1 MLNKIKRRLGFSTSQ
16 DTPTTL
22 PDDIPV
28 PAMIENSDELDALL
42 EDLIDQ
48 STDYVC
54 LYLGTSEI
62 KDFRLNSVVINMVID
77 AFNKLGDEGK
87 ETTIYSD
94 YRSDYA
100 TELIAPYISILDA
113 VKRDTQI
120 VEEATIRFI

>member
-1 MLNKIKRRLGFSTSQ
+1 MLNKIKRRLGFSTNQ
-16 DTPTTL
+16 DIPTTL

-28 PAMIENSDELDALL
+28 PSMIENNEDLDALL

-54 LYLGTSEI
+54 LYLGASEI
-62 KDFRLNSVVINMVID
+62 KDFRLNSVIINMVID
-77 AFNKLGDEGK
+77 AFNRLGDEGK
-87 ETTIYSD
+87 ETAIYSD

-113 VKRDTQI
+113 VKRDSQ
-120 VEEATIRFI
+120 VAEEITIRFI